1 MLQWQPDWL
10 LWGFLFIF
18 GATIGSFLN
27 VVIYRLPRAE
37 SVVAPPS
44 HCFSCGA
51 RLTIIDLF
59 PVLSY
64 LWLRGRCRH
73 CGKGFSPRYALVE
86 VACGLLAVACVMH
99 FWLTLYA
106 LGIFIVSLCL
116 IAIFFIDLDYMIIPD
131 EFVAVIAL
139 VGLAINGYDLVV
151 RGALTVSDMD
161 IRRGPAALL
170 FQESLGNSHFNIFL
184 PTAIVGM
191 LVGAG
196 LLLFL
201 GWVFERIMGKP
212 SMGGGDVK
220 LAGAMGT
227 LLGPGYLFLSYFLL
241 AVISGAVIGL
251 AVMALKLRGRRD
263 YIPFG
268 PMLAASAIVMLL
280 WGNSV
285 APWIIGRFSG

>member
-1 MLQWQPDWL
+1 MLQWQPEWVLWAFL
-10 LWGFLFIF
+10 LAF

-37 SVVAPPS
+37 SVVHPPS
-44 HCFSCGA
+44 HCFSCGT
-51 RLTIIDLF
+51 RLTVIDLF

-64 LWLRGRCRH
+64 VFLRGRCRH

-86 VACGLLAVACVMH
+86 AACGLLAVLCSVY
-99 FWLTLYA
+99 FGLTLYA
-106 LGIFIVSLCL
+106 LGLFVICLCL
-116 IAIFFIDLDYMIIPD
+116 IAVFFVDLDYMIIPD
-131 EFVAVIAL
+131 EFVAIIAII
-139 VGLAINGYDLVV
+139 GLAIDAYELVV
-151 RGALTVSDMD
+151 RHGATA
-161 IRRGPAALL
+161 IT
-170 FQESLGNSHFNIFL
+170 FQEWLGGTAYNVYL
-184 PTAIVGM
+184 PRSVVGL

-201 GWVFERIMGKP
+201 GWAFEKIMGKP

-227 LLGPGYLFLSYFLL
+227 LLGPGYLFLSYFLV
-241 AVISGAVIGL
+241 AVMAGAVIGV

-268 PMLAASAIVMLL
+268 PMLAASGIVMLL
-280 WGNSV
+280 WGSTV
-285 APWIIGRFSG
+285 APWVLHRFTG